1 MAVKLEPARGEDV
14 VVRVPKG
21 ASKCVKVLEVDSREM
36 GHDISIQVSRERR
49 PEVSAV
55 IGVIVK

>member
-1 MAVKLEPARGEDV
+1 MSAKLDPARGEEV

-21 ASKCVKVLEVDSREM
+21 ASKYVKIVEVDPAET
-36 GHDISIQVSRERR
+36 GHDISVQVSRERR
-49 PEVSAV
+49 TVASPV